1 MEFMYIKYK
10 NGIRESIIKK
20 GENILMKDKKII
32 SFENRKRK
40 TSFQSTTRS
49 EIHPYTKNVC
59 MQNKLDQ
66 EITDFFFNAVH
77 KNYLSNRK

>member
-1 MEFMYIKYK
+1 MEFMYIKYQ

-20 GENILMKDKKII
+20 GENILMQDKKII
-32 SFENRKRK
+32 SFENRKK
-40 TSFQSTTRS
+40 SKMVKSTSKS
-49 EIHPYTKNVC
+49 EMHTSTKNIC
-59 MQNKLDQ
+59 LQNKLDQ

>member
-1 MEFMYIKYK
+1 MEFMYIKYQ

-32 SFENRKRK
+32 SFENRKK
-40 TSFQSTTRS
+40 SEMVKSTSKSEMHVSTNN
-49 EIHPYTKNVC
+49 IC
-59 MQNKLDQ
+59 LQNKLDQ